1 MGRNLNLFVMRTHAG
16 IVNRNREVRV
26 VINPETIIEAGE
38 DVSTVNEKI
47 EGCLSIPAGVT
58 GWVTRCHEVRCVY
71 WDENGHRHDES
82 LCTLPFRKIAQSHGY
97 CKCGIGSVSCGA
109 WLVGYAD
116 VGFDELEM
124 SGQL

>member
-1 MGRNLNLFVMRTHAG
+1 MRTHAG

-71 WDENGHRHDES
+71 WDENGCRHDES
-82 LCTLPFRKIAQSHGY
+82 LKGMETRIYQHERDHLDGVLFVDRAEQFFRPE
-97 CKCGIGSVSCGA
+97 
-109 WLVGYAD
+109 
-116 VGFDELEM
+116 F
-124 SGQL
+124 